1 MDDRLLA
8 LERALAAQAE
18 QNTALLSQLGEQRS
32 RVEALEVQKALAEKD
47 LAVQRLLAAKDLEIQ
62 RLREGAGGGGRSEE
76 AMRSKVL
83 ALEQKTRSLE
93 LEKKDATIEALRA
106 KTRLTARELKAL
118 KSKTAVAAKGA
129 YVEPEEQE
137 EESGDEAEEQDPVQR
152 AVEIGQRKH
161 VNLKRVDR
169 LWLVK
174 WTGPQRMHAVH
185 FNHLTVFV
193 RAVSSVVLEWEDD
206 VDDTEEEEEADE
218 ERVPKKKRG
227 GGRKRK
233 RHGHVNKERL
243 ALLELERPM
252 AYEDVAALVR
262 ALCDLDLLIGPV
274 YLQSEFQVWPKGKDA
289 PINPG
294 RWMVRVSWLRTV
306 LANDN
311 FMRQSRQYI
320 EDYIMGRKDRHF
332 SCDDCWL
339 FLTKLA
345 D

>member
-1 MDDRLLA
+1 M
-8 LERALAAQAE
+8 E
-18 QNTALLSQLGEQRS
+18 
-32 RVEALEVQKALAEKD
+32 
-47 LAVQRLLAAKDLEIQ
+47 VQRLLAAKDLEIQ
-62 RLREGAGGGGRSEE
+62 RLKEGGRNDDT
-76 AMRSKVL
+76 MHVKVL
-83 ALEQKTRSLE
+83 VLEQKTRSLE
-93 LEKKDATIEALRA
+93 LEKKDATIEALKA
-106 KTRLTARELKAL
+106 KTRLTVMELKAL
-118 KSKTAVAAKGA
+118 KSKAAVAAKG
-129 YVEPEEQE
+129 VDTDG
-137 EESGDEAEEQDPVQR
+137 ESGDEAEEEDPVQR

-174 WTGPQRMHAVH
+174 WTGSQRMHAEH
-185 FNHLTVFV
+185 FNHLKAFV

-206 VDDTEEEEEADE
+206 SDE
-218 ERVPKKKRG
+218 EDGVDEGEPSSKKR

-233 RHGHVNKERL
+233 RRGAVSKERL

>member
-1 MDDRLLA
+1 MSTAISMDDRLLA
-8 LERALAAQAE
+8 LERALAAHAD
-18 QNTALLSQLGEQRS
+18 QNTALRQQLSEQQS
-32 RVEALEVQKALAEKD
+32 RVESME
-47 LAVQRLLAAKDLEIQ
+47 VQRLLAAKDLEIQ
-62 RLREGAGGGGRSEE
+62 RLKEGGRNDDT
-76 AMRSKVL
+76 MHVKVL

-93 LEKKDATIEALRA
+93 LEKKDATIEALKA
-106 KTRLTARELKAL
+106 KTRLTAMELKAL
-118 KSKTAVAAKGA
+118 KSKAAVAATAKG
-129 YVEPEEQE
+129 VDTDG
-137 EESGDEAEEQDPVQR
+137 ESGDEAEEEDPVQR

-174 WTGPQRMHAVH
+174 WTGSQRMHAVH
-185 FNHLTVFV
+185 FNHLQVFV

-206 VDDTEEEEEADE
+206 TDE
-218 ERVPKKKRG
+218 EDGVDEGGERPSSKKR

-233 RHGHVNKERL
+233 RRGAVSKERL

-252 AYEDVAALVR
+252 GYEEVAALLR

-274 YLQSEFQVWPKGKDA
+274 YLQSEFQVWPKGRDA

-294 RWMVRVSWLRTV
+294 RWSVRVSWLRTL

-311 FMRQSRQYI
+311 FIRRSRQYI
-320 EDYIMGRKDRHF
+320 EEYIMARLDRHF
-332 SCDDCWL
+332 SCDDIWL

>member
-129 YVEPEEQE
+129 YVEPEEE
-137 EESGDEAEEQDPVQR
+137 GESGDEAEEQDPVQR

-174 WTGPQRMHAVH
+174 WTGSQRMHAVH
-185 FNHLTVFV
+185 FNHLQVFV

-206 VDDTEEEEEADE
+206 TDE
-218 ERVPKKKRG
+218 EDGVDEGGERPLSKKR

-233 RHGHVNKERL
+233 RRGAVSKERL

-252 AYEDVAALVR
+252 GYEEVAALLR

-274 YLQSEFQVWPKGKDA
+274 YLQSEFQVWPKGRDA

-294 RWMVRVSWLRTV
+294 RWSVRVSWLRTL

-311 FMRQSRQYI
+311 FIRRSRQYI
-320 EDYIMGRKDRHF
+320 EEYIMARLDRHF
-332 SCDDCWL
+332 SCDDIWL

>member
-1 MDDRLLA
+1 MSTAISMDDRLLA
-8 LERALAAQAE
+8 LERALAAHAD
-18 QNTALLSQLGEQRS
+18 QNTALRQQLSEQQS
-32 RVEALEVQKALAEKD
+32 RVESME
-47 LAVQRLLAAKDLEIQ
+47 VQRLLAAKDLEIQ
-62 RLREGAGGGGRSEE
+62 RLKEGGRNDDT
-76 AMRSKVL
+76 MHVKVL

-93 LEKKDATIEALRA
+93 LEKKDATIEALKA
-106 KTRLTARELKAL
+106 KTRLTAMELKAL
-118 KSKTAVAAKGA
+118 KSKAAVAATAKGA
-129 YVEPEEQE
+129 DTDG
-137 EESGDEAEEQDPVQR
+137 ESGDEAEEEDPVQR

-174 WTGPQRMHAVH
+174 WTGSQRMHAVH
-185 FNHLTVFV
+185 FNHLQVFV

-206 VDDTEEEEEADE
+206 TDE
-218 ERVPKKKRG
+218 EDGVDEGGERPSSKKR

-233 RHGHVNKERL
+233 RRGAVSKERL

-252 AYEDVAALVR
+252 GYEEVAALLR

-274 YLQSEFQVWPKGKDA
+274 YLQSEFQVWPKGRDA

-294 RWMVRVSWLRTV
+294 RWSVRVSWLRTL

-311 FMRQSRQYI
+311 FIRRSRQYI
-320 EDYIMGRKDRHF
+320 EEYIMARLDRHF
-332 SCDDCWL
+332 SCDDIWL